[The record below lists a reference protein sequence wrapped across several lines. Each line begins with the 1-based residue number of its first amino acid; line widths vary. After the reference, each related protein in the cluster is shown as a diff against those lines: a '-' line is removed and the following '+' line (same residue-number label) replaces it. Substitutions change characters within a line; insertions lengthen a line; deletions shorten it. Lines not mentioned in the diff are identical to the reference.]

1 MEIRPAT
8 LKLIG
13 QNDNIFA
20 GRHYPKPFAFNHEVA
35 QVFDDMVQR
44 SIPLYCDV
52 TRYAAD
58 WITHFYQTGTSI
70 IDIGCSTGTL
80 THLAAEQIAVP
91 ATFLAIDNSAAMIE
105 KARIKLSDVP
115 KRHHVELVCSDIMDV
130 ELPPCSAVVINY
142 TLQFLPVADRAR
154 LLARIYQ
161 ALVPRGILIISEKIR
176 SHSPIFQ
183 EITTLLYERFKEEQ
197 GYSRTEIERK
207 KEALENVL
215 IPFSEDEHRFHLK
228 QAGFEQVESL
238 MKWNNFLT
246 LVAMKGPQL

>member
-1 MEIRPAT
+1 MEIRPAP

-13 QNDNIFA
+13 HNDNIFA

-35 QVFDDMVQR
+35 HVFDDMVQR

-58 WITHFYQTGTSI
+58 WIKHFYQPGTAI

-80 THLAAEQIAVP
+80 THLAAHEIAEP

-105 KARIKLSDVP
+105 KAQEKLSDLP
-115 KRHHVELVCSDIMDV
+115 EYHKLNLVCSDVMAV
-130 ELPPCSAVVINY
+130 KLPPCSAVVINY
-142 TLQFLPVADRAR
+142 TLQFLPVAERAE
-154 LLARIYQ
+154 LLRRIYQ

-183 EITTLLYERFKEEQ
+183 ELTTLIYERFKEEQ
-197 GYSRTEIERK
+197 GYSKTEIERK